1 MYVYRVV
8 LVESEFNPL
17 ESITKK
23 EPEVHDAT
31 FKAK

>member
-1 MYVYRVV
+1 MYRVV

-17 ESITKK
+17 ESIEKK
-23 EPEVHDAT
+23 KPGVHDAT